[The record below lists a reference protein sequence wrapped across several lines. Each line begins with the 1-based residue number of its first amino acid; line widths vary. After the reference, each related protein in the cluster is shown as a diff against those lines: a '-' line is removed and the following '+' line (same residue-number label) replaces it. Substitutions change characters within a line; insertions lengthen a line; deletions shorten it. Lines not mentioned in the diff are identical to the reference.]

1 MLNWYRWPRIV
12 SDDRLRHLDE
22 DSWQDQLHFDGT
34 ITLTSQPLNWTTLTS
49 QPLDDTDVT
58 ATQSDDTDVTTTHL
72 MTLTSQPSTWRHW
85 RHNHL
90 SDETDVTISRLN
102 SNRRLSHQ
110 TDSLMSQQPTS
121 QPTTVTSPSLPPN
134 ATYYVIATSLPELTS
149 ELFDQNSPDSTLL
162 RHRPSITPISTRSS
176 GRRNSI

>member
-1 MLNWYRWPRIV
+1 MTRIV

-58 ATQSDDTDVTTTHL
+58 ATQSDDTDVTAT
-72 MTLTSQPSTWRHW
+72 Q
-85 RHNHL
+85 